1 MIPSGAG
8 FPRAC
13 LRQHPFAAATLD
25 RAALFHC
32 LKRIGKGPAAHLHLR
47 RPQLFGE
54 FGERKRAGPF
64 QDLSDGGA
72 NGLSCLRRVV
82 CRWLRFAF
90 AFNFP
95 RGADTAPSASSS
107 RSAMR
112 RSVILASSS
121 VIFARMCSIDVFMA
135 RCLSRERRVV
145 TLLLTR
151 RLNLPIDPFWF
162 RSASHSHRRSFD
174 GLNAAII

>member
-1 MIPSGAG
+1 MKKPYDSAGSISVLMRIVVLLYFQIPSVPTFHNRAAIPSGTG
-8 FPRAC
+8 SLRAC

-25 RAALFHC
+25 RAALFHR

-82 CRWLRFAF
+82 CRWPPFRL
-90 AFNFP
+90 
-95 RGADTAPSASSS
+95 
-107 RSAMR
+107 
-112 RSVILASSS
+112 
-121 VIFARMCSIDVFMA
+121 
-135 RCLSRERRVV
+135 CL
-145 TLLLTR
+145 
-151 RLNLPIDPFWF
+151 
-162 RSASHSHRRSFD
+162 
-174 GLNAAII
+174 